1 MRAIQITAFGGPE
14 QLKLVET
21 PAPVAGPGEIMLR
34 QRAIG
39 VNFADTLI
47 RQAKYPATPPLPAV
61 PGSESAGE
69 IAEIGPG
76 VEGFSI
82 GQRVAAPLF
91 AAGAVTGAYAEYAVL
106 PAALAVPLPDDVAFD
121 TAAALQV
128 QGLSALHLVRQAD
141 PAGKQV
147 LITAAAGGVGS
158 LLLQLARAAG
168 ARKVIAAAS
177 SRAKLDL
184 ALELGADA
192 AINYTDAG
200 WRDALSAATEGAG
213 PDLIYESVG
222 GAMMMDCL
230 AALAPLGQI
239 MVYGALNIQS
249 FALGAPDLLGLIFKN
264 QSLTGFALAPLLTP
278 QRLAEDLGHLFDLVA
293 AGQLRLVIGGVH
305 RLEDAAEAHRALE
318 QRATTG
324 KLVLRP

>member
-1 MRAIQITAFGGPE
+1 MRAIQFTAFGGPE
-14 QLKLVET
+14 QLQLVET
-21 PAPVAGPGEIMLR
+21 PAPVAGPGEIVLR

-69 IAEIGPG
+69 IVEIGPG

-106 PAALAVPLPDDVAFD
+106 PAALAVPLPDDVAFE

-128 QGLSALHLVRQAD
+128 QGLSALHLVRQAN

-200 WRDALSAATEGAG
+200 WRDALRAATEGAG

-222 GAMMMDCL
+222 GAMMMECL

-239 MVYGALNIQS
+239 MVYGALNIQN

-278 QRLAEDLGHLFDLVA
+278 QRLAEDLRHLFDLVA
-293 AGQLRLVIGGVH
+293 AGKLRLVIGGVH